1 MVATISYLQTGNTKL
16 MRKIII
22 MVYKKVKDL
31 NKWLNIF
38 VISIVIPFSIT
49 GCSDKDKQ
57 SAVETPIRPVMFEQ
71 VTTYKESGSRAFSGV
86 ARSASEARMSFK
98 VAGTITALPV
108 KVGDSLSKGQLIA
121 AIDARDFQLK
131 VNEANAGLKT
141 AQSRLRAAKSNYSR
155 VLRLY
160 EHRNASKSDL
170 DSARTAFEEANAGV
184 SATSQQ
190 LTLAKRQ
197 LSYAKIYSPA
207 ACKVAATLAQK
218 NENIAAGQP
227 LALLNCGND
236 IEVEIAVPEQFIN
249 SISQSSSAKVTFA
262 SVPNVDFN
270 AIITEIG
277 VASTGRL
284 TTFPVTLG
292 LDNNGQVLS
301 GMAATVFVEL
311 SKEAELQQVFVSP
324 NIVQEDQSGRFV
336 YVLKPVNEQS
346 NSATDELYMVEKR
359 MVKTGQIDSRGLIVT
374 SGLVENE
381 KVVSAGIRHM
391 RDGLI
396 VKLYKK

>member
-1 MVATISYLQTGNTKL
+1 MSHAV
-16 MRKIII
+16 
-22 MVYKKVKDL
+22 
-31 NKWLNIF
+31 
-38 VISIVIPFSIT
+38 IVIVTTILLG
-49 GCSDKDKQ
+49 GCLGDEKERT
-57 SAVETPIRPVMFEQ
+57 AEAPVRPVLFEE
-71 VTTYKESGSRAFSGV
+71 VRSFADSGARAFSGV

-98 VAGTITALPV
+98 VAGTITKMPV
-108 KVGDSLSKGQLIA
+108 KVGDSLNKGQLIA
-121 AIDARDFQLK
+121 AIDPRDFELK
-131 VNEANAGLKT
+131 VNEANAGLNT
-141 AQSRLRAAKSNYSR
+141 TQSRLRAAKSNYAR

-170 DSARTAFEEANAGV
+170 DNARTAFEEANAGV
-184 SATSQQ
+184 SAVSQQ

-197 LSYAKIYSPA
+197 LSYTQIYSPA
-207 ACKVAATLAQK
+207 KCKVAATLAQK

-227 LALLNCGND
+227 LTLLNCGND

-249 SISQSSSAKVTFA
+249 SISQSSSAKVNFA
-262 SVPNVDFN
+262 SIPNVSFD

-292 LDNNGQVLS
+292 LDNNGQILS

-311 SKEAELQQVFVSP
+311 DSEIESKQIFVSP
-324 NIVQEDQSGRFV
+324 NIVQEDQHGRFV
-336 YVLKPVNEQS
+336 YVVKPADGER
-346 NSATDELYMVEKR
+346 YKVEKR
-359 MVKTGQIDSRGLIVT
+359 MVTIGEIHSRGLSVT
-374 SGLVENE
+374 SGLQEGD

-396 VKLYKK
+396 VKLYTKTPSK